1 MRVQKL
7 DLHGFKALNTRDDN
21 DGEFMIS
28 SVNDSSDSSDQQ
40 IKPIWERMKVGKD
53 DLNEYEIS
61 DMGRA

>member
-7 DLHGFKALNTRDDN
+7 DLYLFKALNTRDDN